1 MVRNLLSFVL
11 HHRPLTF
18 IIMAAIAGF
27 GIWSFTRLKI
37 DAYPDVGDT
46 EVEVATKYDG
56 RAAEEVEKQVTIP
69 LERELNSTPN
79 VIDRRSKTI
88 FGLSVIDLTF
98 KDGTSDYFARQQVE
112 EKIHDADLPD
122 GVTPQLQPIWTPI
135 AEIVRYAVEGNG
147 QYSPMDLRTLEDWV
161 VYPAFKE
168 IPGVIDVTPF
178 GGAVKQF
185 HILTSP
191 PKLMKYSL
199 TLQNVIDAV
208 QANNLNDGGGI
219 ISGGCQ
225 GYAVRGLGS
234 FKDEHDIE
242 NVVVAA
248 TNGIPVYVKDVA
260 SVEIAPPQPSGI
272 MSYAIPDE
280 KLDVTSGVQGLIV
293 MRRGENPSE
302 VLKEIHAKIE
312 ELDATRLPPGVH
324 IRVFNDRTDLV
335 NHTMN
340 TVSHTVLEGIAIVFL
355 VLLFFFGSIRA
366 AFAVALTIP
375 LSLLFAFGLMNLT
388 GIPANLL
395 SLGAIDFGIIVDGAV
410 VMAGYIYGRYAEA
423 SDEEKKR
430 GIRWVTTG
438 AAQVVGRDIF
448 FSVGIIILAYLPIF
462 TLQRVEGRLFS
473 PMAYTLACA
482 VFGSLLIALTLIPVL
497 MSILFR
503 KVWTKGNAS
512 PLKQRRNPVLERL
525 QRGYGTVLRRLL
537 HRCAAVSLIGILLVV
552 VGIVAAR
559 FVGTEFLPELDE
571 GSINIRCFLPTAISI
586 EEANRIPPI
595 IRRIVGSHPE
605 IASVV
610 PQLGRN
616 DDGWDPYGPNRIEIY
631 VGLKE
636 YALWTHKKSKKQL
649 MNEIRA
655 ELQQAIP
662 SAEFSFSQPILD
674 NLEEAVTGSVADLAV
689 VVSGK
694 DLGIL
699 RSIAEK
705 ITGIVKNVRG
715 ASEWGIEQEGDQA
728 QVRVDINRERLAR
741 YGINVA
747 DVQNMIEAA
756 VGGKVIGQLVDGERH
771 FDIVVRYTSRYRN
784 SVDALRKLQVSAPSG
799 ARIPL
804 AELAA
809 ITVVDGPTIIQRGA
823 AGDREICVRT
833 NIHDRDQGGFVA
845 EAQKLVAGAI
855 DLPKGYSI
863 EWGGQFENLARAR
876 NRLLLVI
883 PCTIFII
890 FVVLFILYK
899 NARDAALVLM
909 NVPFALAGGI
919 GALLLRGYHF
929 NVSAGVGFVS
939 LFGVSVMAG
948 VLLISCI
955 NRIREQEGMLTAQM
969 VHGAALTQFRPII
982 AVMLPAML
990 GLLPAALATG
1000 IGSDIQRPMATVIV
1014 GGLASSL
1021 LLTLFV
1027 LPSFYLFLSKN
1038 ISGKKE
1044 I

>member
-1 MVRNLLSFVL
+1 MVRKLLSFVL

-18 IIMAAIAGF
+18 IIMASIAGF

-46 EVEVATKYDG
+46 EVEIATKYDG

-69 LERELNSTPN
+69 LERELNSTPD

-135 AEIVRYAVEGNG
+135 AEIVRYAVEGDG
-147 QYSPMDLRTLEDWV
+147 RFSPMDLRTLQDWV

-185 HILTSP
+185 HIITSP
-191 PKLMKYSL
+191 PKLLKYSL

-219 ISGGCQ
+219 ITGGCQ

-234 FKDEHDIE
+234 FRDEHDIE
-242 NVVVAA
+242 NVVVSS
-248 TNGIPVYVKDVA
+248 TNGIPIYVKDVA

-272 MSYAIPDE
+272 MSYSIPDE
-280 KLDVTSGVQGLIV
+280 KLDVKSGVQGLIV

-324 IRVFNDRTDLV
+324 LRVFNDRTDLV
-335 NHTMN
+335 DHTMH
-340 TVSHTVLEGIAIVFL
+340 TVSRTVLEGIGIVFL
-355 VLLFFFGSIRA
+355 VLLFFFGSMRT

-375 LSLLFAFGLMNLT
+375 LSLLFAFGVMNLT

-410 VMAGYIYGRYAEA
+410 VMAGFIYGKYAAA
-423 SDEEKKR
+423 SDEERNR

-462 TLQRVEGRLFS
+462 TLQRVEGKLFS

-503 KVWTKGNAS
+503 KLWNPGNNHS
-512 PLKQRRNPVLERL
+512 LKRHNPILESL
-525 QRGYGTVLRRLL
+525 QRAYGTVLHRLL
-537 HRCAAVSLIGILLVV
+537 HHSAAVSLAGILLVI

-571 GSINIRCFLPTAISI
+571 GSINIRCFLPAAISI
-586 EEANRIPPI
+586 EEADRIPPI
-595 IRRIVGSHPE
+595 IRRIIGSHPE
-605 IASVV
+605 IVSVV

-636 YALWTHKKSKKQL
+636 YSLWTDKKSKKQL
-649 MNEIRA
+649 MNEIRG
-655 ELQQAIP
+655 ELQRAIP

-694 DLGIL
+694 DLTVL

-728 QVRVDINRERLAR
+728 QVRVDIRRDRLAR
-741 YGINVA
+741 YGINVV

-771 FDIVVRYTSRYRN
+771 FDIVVRFTPRFRN
-784 SVDALRKLQVSAPSG
+784 SIDALRRLEVAAPSG

-804 AELAA
+804 AELADIA
-809 ITVVDGPTIIQRGA
+809 MVDGPTIIQRGA
-823 AGDREICVRT
+823 TGDREICVRT

-845 EAQKLVAGAI
+845 EARNLVAKAV
-855 DLPKGYSI
+855 DLPRGYSI

-883 PCTIFII
+883 PLTIFII

-919 GALLLRGYHF
+919 AALLLRGYHF

-955 NRIREQEGMLTAQM
+955 NRMREERGSLTAEM
-969 VHGAALTQFRPII
+969 VHSAAFAQFRPII
-982 AVMLPAML
+982 AVMLPALL

-1014 GGLASSL
+1014 GGLLSSMV
-1021 LLTLFV
+1021 LTLFV
-1027 LPSFYLFLSKN
+1027 LPSLYLLLGKN
-1038 ISGKKE
+1038 IEGKDKA
-1044 I
+1044 